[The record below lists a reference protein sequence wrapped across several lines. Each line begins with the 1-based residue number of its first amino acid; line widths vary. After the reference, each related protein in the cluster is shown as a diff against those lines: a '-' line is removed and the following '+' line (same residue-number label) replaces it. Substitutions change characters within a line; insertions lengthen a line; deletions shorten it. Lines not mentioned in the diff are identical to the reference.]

1 MVLSKAEFNNSTIK
15 INSKGIKRIIKAF
28 FYSAQGF
35 KAAFISEP
43 AFRQEV
49 FLTIILSPIAFYF
62 SDSVKEFIFLEI
74 PLLFILIVELLNS
87 ALERT
92 IDLTY
97 PKQHEFAAKA
107 KDYGSAAVFLS
118 FCIAGLIWVCV
129 LLL

>member
-1 MVLSKAEFNNSTIK
+1 M
-15 INSKGIKRIIKAF
+15 
-28 FYSAQGF
+28 
-35 KAAFISEP
+35 
-43 AFRQEV
+43 

>member
-1 MVLSKAEFNNSTIK
+1 MQKK
-15 INSKGIKRIIKAF
+15 RKGIKRIIKAF

-49 FLTIILSPIAFYF
+49 FLTIILSPIAFYPVPHSF
-62 SDSVKEFIFLEI
+62 LSDSVKEFIFLEI